1 MHPLEQL
8 YLTLDL
14 LTIRIVGQMCGASFI
29 NEKYE
34 KKLLK
39 KLARET
45 YLETNGRTIKSIVQA
60 QTSIFENYE
69 KRRID
74 TTKRQTGSSNV
85 RIVGL
90 RANDQRK
97 FASNTMKMKK

>member
-1 MHPLEQL
+1 
-8 YLTLDL
+8 
-14 LTIRIVGQMCGASFI
+14 MCGASFI

-60 QTSIFENYE
+60 QTLMFENYE

-74 TTKRQTGSSNV
+74 TTKSHPGSYNV
-85 RIVGL
+85 RIDGL
-90 RANDQRK
+90 RANKTRE
-97 FASNTMKMKK
+97 FASNKMKMKE

>member
-1 MHPLEQL
+1 
-8 YLTLDL
+8 
-14 LTIRIVGQMCGASFI
+14 MCGASFI

-34 KKLLK
+34 EKLLK

-69 KRRID
+69 KRIID
-74 TTKRQTGSSNV
+74 TTRIHTGSTNV

-90 RANDQRK
+90 RANKRRN
-97 FASNTMKMKK
+97 FASNLMEMKE